1 MSLPAWIT
9 FFVCAAA
16 VFIHYMQVRN
26 TRFLL
31 FAIPALLAL
40 LLIPMILAWMSRKT
54 LREAAEQ
61 NSPQAKFYKI
71 AKVTQAMTGQAVS
84 ISGQVKKISFKWL
97 NRPHFHIE
105 DSTGRIRVIM
115 FTSPAENIQ
124 QGDEVEVLGVV
135 IKNIF
140 KRSDPAIS
148 AVRVKKRLKP

>member
-16 VFIHYMQVRN
+16 VFIHYTQVRN

-40 LLIPMILAWMSRKT
+40 LLIPMILAWMSRRT

-61 NSPQAKFYKI
+61 NTPLAKFYKI
-71 AKVTQAMTGQAVS
+71 AKVTLAMTGQAVS
-84 ISGQVKKISFKWL
+84 ISGKVKKISFQWL

-105 DSTGRIRVIM
+105 DSTGQIRVIM
-115 FTSPAENIQ
+115 FTSPAEDIR
-124 QGDEVEVLGVV
+124 QGDEVDVLGVV

-148 AVRVKKRLKP
+148 AVSVKKRLKP

>member
-1 MSLPAWIT
+1 
-9 FFVCAAA
+9 
-16 VFIHYMQVRN
+16 MQVRN

-105 DSTGRIRVIM
+105 DSTGQIRVIL
-115 FTSPAENIQ
+115 FTSAAEAIR

-140 KRSDPAIS
+140 KRSTPAIS
-148 AVRVKKRLKP
+148 AVSVKKKG

>member
-1 MSLPAWIT
+1 
-9 FFVCAAA
+9 
-16 VFIHYMQVRN
+16 MQVRN

-54 LREAAEQ
+54 LNEAAEQ
-61 NSPQAKFYKI
+61 NTPQAKFYKI

>member
-1 MSLPAWIT
+1 M
-9 FFVCAAA
+9 
-16 VFIHYMQVRN
+16 
-26 TRFLL
+26 L

>member
-1 MSLPAWIT
+1 
-9 FFVCAAA
+9 
-16 VFIHYMQVRN
+16 
-26 TRFLL
+26 LL

-54 LREAAEQ
+54 LNEAAEQ
-61 NSPQAKFYKI
+61 NTPQAKFYKI

-84 ISGQVKKISFKWL
+84 ISGKVKKISFKWL

-105 DSTGRIRVIM
+105 DLTGQIRVIM

-135 IKNIF
+135 IKNFF

-148 AVRVKKRLKP
+148 AVSVKKRLKP

>member
-1 MSLPAWIT
+1 
-9 FFVCAAA
+9 
-16 VFIHYMQVRN
+16 MQVRN